1 VLGVFGIIG
10 LKKKK
15 QAKQTKEA
23 SKQEG
28 VWFSA
33 VCFPRKVVEW
43 VPGT

>member
-1 VLGVFGIIG
+1 MLGVFGIIG

-23 SKQEG
+23 SKQER
-28 VWFSA
+28 VCFSA
-33 VCFPRKVVEW
+33 VYFPRKVVEW